1 MRGWLGYY
9 GIAEMDTL
17 MKQWNEWLRRRIR
30 MYIWKQWKKPKTRIA
45 NLKKLGMPEWQVYR
59 NGNTVLSS
67 IFRKN
72 VSAKM
77 KFCAGKSGEGAAKP
91 RLFAL

>member
-1 MRGWLGYY
+1 
-9 GIAEMDTL
+9 
-17 MKQWNEWLRRRIR
+17 MKNSLQ
-30 MYIWKQWKKPKTRIA
+30 
-45 NLKKLGMPEWQVYR
+45 
-59 NGNTVLSS
+59 VLSS

>member
-1 MRGWLGYY
+1 MFWQHRASRTNRGSKELVKKLQ
-9 GIAEMDTL
+9 L
-17 MKQWNEWLRRRIR
+17 MKFPLSLIR
-30 MYIWKQWKKPKTRIA
+30 ACGHK
-45 NLKKLGMPEWQVYR
+45 
-59 NGNTVLSS
+59 VLSS

>member
-1 MRGWLGYY
+1 MPREYSHIKEY
-9 GIAEMDTL
+9 EKAI
-17 MKQWNEWLRRRIR
+17 
-30 MYIWKQWKKPKTRIA
+30 PK
-45 NLKKLGMPEWQVYR
+45 LK
-59 NGNTVLSS
+59 VLSS

>member
-1 MRGWLGYY
+1 MSYK
-9 GIAEMDTL
+9 A
-17 MKQWNEWLRRRIR
+17 
-30 MYIWKQWKKPKTRIA
+30 
-45 NLKKLGMPEWQVYR
+45 
-59 NGNTVLSS
+59 VLSS